1 MDFFYILCKEI
12 WERVRAIIYIYGYEA
27 LENDNKIEESAKMIS
42 EGLKEYPDSVPLK
55 VYQYLKTKDQ
65 LLKED
70 LIKNHANHWMVLQYK
85 L

>member
-1 MDFFYILCKEI
+1 
-12 WERVRAIIYIYGYEA
+12 
-27 LENDNKIEESAKMIS
+27 MIS
-42 EGLKEYPDSVPLK
+42 EGLKEYSDSVPLK

-70 LIKNHANHWMVLQYK
+70 LIKTHANHWMVLQYK

>member
-1 MDFFYILCKEI
+1 MKTLLNFKISKVFF
-12 WERVRAIIYIYGYEA
+12 
-27 LENDNKIEESAKMIS
+27 NKFDINKFNPNYKKKK
-42 EGLKEYPDSVPLK
+42 KEYSDSVPLK